1 MAKVFY
7 TEHDIEDMVKRG
19 ERSLVVTD
27 DVVLTDLA
35 YESARRLGVELLQP
49 NDTPPAAP
57 IRPYINKTATRPAPK
72 APPQASPQFS
82 AKAAP
87 TSAAAAPASSR
98 LLAIKARVKTAVK
111 AKLGNQIDDATLD
124 RIIERVAADLGLN

>member
-35 YESARRLGVELLQP
+35 YEMARRLGVQLVQP
-49 NDTPPAAP
+49 TDTPPAAP
-57 IRPYINKTATRPAPK
+57 IRPYINKTASPA
-72 APPQASPQFS
+72 
-82 AKAAP
+82 AAQTP
-87 TSAAAAPASSR
+87 AAVPATPVAAPAAGAR
-98 LLAIKARVKTAVK
+98 VAAIKARVKSAVL
-111 AKLGNQIDDATLD
+111 AQLGGSAVDEATLD
-124 RIIERVAADLGLN
+124 RIIERVAADLGLK

>member
-35 YESARRLGVELLQP
+35 YEMARRLGVQLVQP
-49 NDTPPAAP
+49 TDTPPAAP
-57 IRPYINKTATRPAPK
+57 IRPYINKAASPAAAQSPAAVPPAPV
-72 APPQASPQFS
+72 
-82 AKAAP
+82 AAP
-87 TSAAAAPASSR
+87 VNGARVAV
-98 LLAIKARVKTAVK
+98 IKARVKAAVL
-111 AKLGNQIDDATLD
+111 AQLGSNAVDDATLE
-124 RIIERVAADLGLN
+124 RIIERVAADLGLK

>member
-35 YESARRLGVELLQP
+35 YEMARRLGVQLVQP
-49 NDTPPAAP
+49 TDTPPAAP
-57 IRPYINKTATRPAPK
+57 IRPYINKTASPA
-72 APPQASPQFS
+72 
-82 AKAAP
+82 AAQTP
-87 TSAAAAPASSR
+87 AAIPATPVAAPAAGAR
-98 LLAIKARVKTAVK
+98 VAAIKARVKAAVL
-111 AKLGNQIDDATLD
+111 AQLGSSAVDEATLD
-124 RIIERVAADLGLN
+124 RIIERVAADLGLK

>member
-35 YESARRLGVELLQP
+35 YEMARRLGVQLVQP
-49 NDTPPAAP
+49 TDTPPAAP
-57 IRPYINKTATRPAPK
+57 IRPYINKAASPAAAQSPAAVPPAPV
-72 APPQASPQFS
+72 
-82 AKAAP
+82 AAP
-87 TSAAAAPASSR
+87 VNGARVAV
-98 LLAIKARVKTAVK
+98 IKARVKAAVL
-111 AKLGNQIDDATLD
+111 AQLGSNAVDDATLE
-124 RIIERVAADLGLN
+124 RIIERVAAELGLK

>member
-35 YESARRLGVELLQP
+35 YEMARRLGVQLVQP
-49 NDTPPAAP
+49 TDTPPAAP
-57 IRPYINKTATRPAPK
+57 IRPYINKTASPAAVQTP
-72 APPQASPQFS
+72 
-82 AKAAP
+82 AAIP
-87 TSAAAAPASSR
+87 ATPVAAPAAGAR
-98 LLAIKARVKTAVK
+98 VAAIKARVKAAVL
-111 AKLGNQIDDATLD
+111 AQLGSSAVDEATLD
-124 RIIERVAADLGLN
+124 RIIERVAADLGLK

>member
-35 YESARRLGVELLQP
+35 YEMARRLGVQLVQP
-49 NDTPPAAP
+49 TDTPPAAP
-57 IRPYINKTATRPAPK
+57 IRPYINKA
-72 APPQASPQFS
+72 ASP
-82 AKAAP
+82 AAAQTP
-87 TSAAAAPASSR
+87 AAVPATPVAAPAAGAR
-98 LLAIKARVKTAVK
+98 VAAIKARVKAAVL
-111 AKLGNQIDDATLD
+111 AQLGSSAVDEATLD
-124 RIIERVAADLGLN
+124 RIIERVAADLGLK

>member
-35 YESARRLGVELLQP
+35 YEMARRLGVQLVQP
-49 NDTPPAAP
+49 TDTPPAAP
-57 IRPYINKTATRPAPK
+57 IRPYINKAASPAAAQSPAAVPPAPV
-72 APPQASPQFS
+72 
-82 AKAAP
+82 AAP
-87 TSAAAAPASSR
+87 VNGARVA
-98 LLAIKARVKTAVK
+98 AIKARVKAAVL
-111 AKLGNQIDDATLD
+111 AQLGGSAVDEATLD
-124 RIIERVAADLGLN
+124 RIIERVAADLGLK

>member
-35 YESARRLGVELLQP
+35 YEMARRLGVQLVQP
-49 NDTPPAAP
+49 TDTPPAAP
-57 IRPYINKTATRPAPK
+57 IRPYINKA
-72 APPQASPQFS
+72 ASP
-82 AKAAP
+82 
-87 TSAAAAPASSR
+87 AAAQTPAAVPATPVATPAAGAR
-98 LLAIKARVKTAVK
+98 VAAIKARVKAAVL
-111 AKLGNQIDDATLD
+111 AQLGSSAVDEATLD
-124 RIIERVAADLGLN
+124 RIIERAAADLGLK

>member
-35 YESARRLGVELLQP
+35 YEMARRLGVQLVQP
-49 NDTPPAAP
+49 TDTPPAAP
-57 IRPYINKTATRPAPK
+57 IRPYINKTASPA
-72 APPQASPQFS
+72 
-82 AKAAP
+82 AAQTP
-87 TSAAAAPASSR
+87 AAVPATPVAAPAAGAR
-98 LLAIKARVKTAVK
+98 VAAIKARVKAAVL
-111 AKLGNQIDDATLD
+111 AQLGSSAVDEATLD
-124 RIIERVAADLGLN
+124 RIIERVAADLGLK

>member
-35 YESARRLGVELLQP
+35 YEMARRLGVQLVQP
-49 NDTPPAAP
+49 TDTPPAAP
-57 IRPYINKTATRPAPK
+57 IRPYINKAASPAAAQSPAAVPPAPV
-72 APPQASPQFS
+72 ASP
-82 AKAAP
+82 AAG
-87 TSAAAAPASSR
+87 ARVA
-98 LLAIKARVKTAVK
+98 AIKARVKAAVL
-111 AKLGNQIDDATLD
+111 AQLGGSAVDEATLD
-124 RIIERVAADLGLN
+124 RIIERVAADLGLK

>member
-19 ERSLVVTD
+19 ERSLVVTE

-57 IRPYINKTATRPAPK
+57 IRPYINKTATRPAPQ
-72 APPQASPQFS
+72 APAQASS
-82 AKAAP
+82 KAAP
-87 TSAAAAPASSR
+87 QAAPAAAPASSR

-111 AKLGNQIDDATLD
+111 AKLGDQIDDATLD
-124 RIIERVAADLGLN
+124 RIIERVAADLGLK

>member
-35 YESARRLGVELLQP
+35 YEMARRLGVQLVQP
-49 NDTPPAAP
+49 TDTPPAAP
-57 IRPYINKTATRPAPK
+57 IRPYINKAPSPAAGQSAIATPA
-72 APPQASPQFS
+72 
-82 AKAAP
+82 
-87 TSAAAAPASSR
+87 AAAAPLTGAR
-98 LLAIKARVKTAVK
+98 VAAIKARVKAAVL
-111 AKLGNQIDDATLD
+111 AQLGSGAVDEATLE
-124 RIIERVAADLGLN
+124 RIIERVAADLGLK